1 MECCVAK
8 VRARGMGLRARTC
21 GCRAVEDKGAKGM
34 WGKKRLGVW
43 DGKGRMVEKK
53 TKVGER
59 QGPSSCR
66 AHGGGGRIVLVN
78 RLCGFKEWGPSLTI
92 GRKHRAACLARLR

>member
-1 MECCVAK
+1 
-8 VRARGMGLRARTC
+8 MGKEAA
-21 GCRAVEDKGAKGM
+21 G
-34 WGKKRLGVW
+34 GVGW
-43 DGKGRMVEKK
+43 EGGRMVEKK

-59 QGPSSCR
+59 QGPSSWR
-66 AHGGGGRIVLVN
+66 AHGGGGRIVRAN